1 VELKCP
7 QHGLER
13 FKIKVIRKYNVKS
26 DEIIPKFRTK
36 PKYEL
41 SSIVVGKYVQQREIR
56 DYLIRYFAQ
65 TGLIDNILSIRLK
78 V

>member
-13 FKIKVIRKYNVKS
+13 FKIKIIRKYNVKS

-41 SSIVVGKYVQQREIR
+41 SSIVVGKYVQQKEIR

>member
-1 VELKCP
+1 MELKCP